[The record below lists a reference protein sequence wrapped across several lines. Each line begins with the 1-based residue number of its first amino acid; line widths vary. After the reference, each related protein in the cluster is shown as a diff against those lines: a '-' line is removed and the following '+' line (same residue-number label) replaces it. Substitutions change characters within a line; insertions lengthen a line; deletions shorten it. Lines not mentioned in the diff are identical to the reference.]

1 VYALKA
7 KKFEF
12 LVHLD
17 VFSKY
22 LRIFLKNSLN
32 EPKNS
37 DFFASEAYTTFSHHF
52 EPSWVIL
59 VSKLTT

>member
-17 VFSKY
+17 AFSKY
-22 LRIFLKNSLN
+22 LRNFLKNSLN

-37 DFFASEAYTTFSHHF
+37 DFFASQLSLIILSQVGLFSYQN
-52 EPSWVIL
+52 
-59 VSKLTT
+59 